1 MQRGF
6 AAVFIACL
14 ILLQITS
21 IADNQVLSVKMDTSE
36 KDEQQG
42 HDSSNLTGVEFGPD
56 SGSIFAIDPG
66 TLINLNVNFTNQ
78 AEVDDIVNIKINGPE
93 NWNISWEY
101 STDTTL
107 GFNFEIQSG
116 DIEWT
121 EFSITAP
128 ITENGLPLA
137 NSLHQFTMEL
147 NSNLTGTNDW
157 YNFSMKYGY
166 FHGVEIVEGGGTYSI
181 SPYDVATIEMTTR
194 NIGNTQ
200 RDIGVSIRPVNEN
213 GSELGEFSQ
222 AFALEEWNVFI
233 QNKMELNAMLPNQ
246 TGKIKFQIQSPFL
259 ISGTIFFEIKVW
271 STAIPDES
279 VSAIQ
284 RVNIVPRS
292 GGNLELSNI
301 DCQFKTNPGETCRT
315 ELIIENT
322 GDIPYNFELII
333 KESEDW
339 IKLEISDNNITLDAG
354 QIKNQI
360 FLNVTIDDNIMSG
373 EQAEVTV
380 ELWVDGWSP
389 KSVSFNVIVDDY
401 FSWELIEESYS
412 HNYNYEDR
420 TVNISAYLTLE
431 NQGNVNDGLV
441 VNLDCN
447 IFTNFELEVPA
458 EAEEQLSINPRSFEV
473 LDVAIKENISFTAWM
488 NISYDQISESMF
500 FVEGPTLTIE
510 SRSIGDPRIIIENS
524 VTEDKDLFE
533 DSSSGS
539 ADDEESV
546 IIEFFRVWQTVIISM
561 IVILFGSIGVVKAI
575 QYRLEQDR
583 KRFGL
588 PQEEDTE
595 TAGEWMSKF
604 IKKSKPKIFVES
616 EIIDVEDFESDFKSK
631 SGKKEV
637 NPTIVPSKF
646 DIKVASKS
654 LDKAMTEDALD
665 DIVELADNISEEK
678 GIHPKNSELI
688 NDDFESRFSK
698 LNKGKNK

>member
-116 DIEWT
+116 DIEWS

-233 QNKMELNAMLPNQ
+233 QNKMELNAMSPNQ

-339 IKLEISDNNITLDAG
+339 IKLEISDNNITLDPG

-360 FLNVTIDDNIMSG
+360 FLNVTIDDNIISG

-533 DSSSGS
+533 DSSSDS

-646 DIKVASKS
+646 DIKVASRS

>member
-1 MQRGF
+1 MHRGF

-360 FLNVTIDDNIMSG
+360 FLNVTIDDNIISG

-637 NPTIVPSKF
+637 SPTIVPSKF

>member
-360 FLNVTIDDNIMSG
+360 FLNVTIDDNIISG

-637 NPTIVPSKF
+637 SPTIVPSKF

>member
-36 KDEQQG
+36 KEEQQG

-116 DIEWT
+116 DIEWS

-233 QNKMELNAMLPNQ
+233 QNKMELNAMLPNE

-360 FLNVTIDDNIMSG
+360 FLNVTIDDNIISG

-533 DSSSGS
+533 DSSSDS

-631 SGKKEV
+631 SGKKEA
-637 NPTIVPSKF
+637 NPTVVPSKF

-678 GIHPKNSELI
+678 GMHPKNSELI

>member
-1 MQRGF
+1 MHRGF

-107 GFNFEIQSG
+107 GFNFDIQSG

-360 FLNVTIDDNIMSG
+360 FLNVTIDDNIKSG

>member
-1 MQRGF
+1 MHRGF

-360 FLNVTIDDNIMSG
+360 FLNVTIDDNIISG

-533 DSSSGS
+533 DSSSDS

-631 SGKKEV
+631 SGKKEA
-637 NPTIVPSKF
+637 NPTVVPSKF

>member
-678 GIHPKNSELI
+678 GIHQKNSELI

>member
-1 MQRGF
+1 MHRGF

-233 QNKMELNAMLPNQ
+233 QNKMELNAMLPNE

>member
-1 MQRGF
+1 MHRGF

-233 QNKMELNAMLPNQ
+233 QNKMELNAMSPNQ

-360 FLNVTIDDNIMSG
+360 FLNVTIDDNIISG

>member
-1 MQRGF
+1 MHRGF

-21 IADNQVLSVKMDTSE
+21 IADNQVLSFKMDTSE

-107 GFNFEIQSG
+107 GFNFDIQSG

-233 QNKMELNAMLPNQ
+233 QNKMELIAMLPNQ

-301 DCQFKTNPGETCRT
+301 DCQFKTNPGDTCRT

-339 IKLEISDNNITLDAG
+339 IKLEISDNNITLDPG

-360 FLNVTIDDNIMSG
+360 FLNVTIDDNIKSG

-539 ADDEESV
+539 ADDEESA

-678 GIHPKNSELI
+678 GMHPKNSELI

>member
-1 MQRGF
+1 MHRGF

-233 QNKMELNAMLPNQ
+233 QNKMELNAMSPNQ

-360 FLNVTIDDNIMSG
+360 FLNVTIDDNIISG

-637 NPTIVPSKF
+637 SPTIVPSKF
-646 DIKVASKS
+646 DIKVASRS

>member
-1 MQRGF
+1 MHRGF

-116 DIEWT
+116 DIEWS

-284 RVNIVPRS
+284 RINIVPRS

-301 DCQFKTNPGETCRT
+301 DCQFNTKPGETCRT

-360 FLNVTIDDNIMSG
+360 FLNVTIDDNIISG

-546 IIEFFRVWQTVIISM
+546 IIEFFRVWQTVIISI

-631 SGKKEV
+631 SGKKEA
-637 NPTIVPSKF
+637 NPTVVPSKF
-646 DIKVASKS
+646 DIKVFIF
-654 LDKAMTEDALD
+654 DK
-665 DIVELADNISEEK
+665 
-678 GIHPKNSELI
+678 KNL
-688 NDDFESRFSK
+688 
-698 LNKGKNK
+698 

>member
-233 QNKMELNAMLPNQ
+233 QNKMELNAMLPNE

-339 IKLEISDNNITLDAG
+339 IKLEISDNNITLDPG

-360 FLNVTIDDNIMSG
+360 FLNVTIDDNIISG

-533 DSSSGS
+533 DSSSDS

-631 SGKKEV
+631 SGKKEA
-637 NPTIVPSKF
+637 NPTVVPSKF

-678 GIHPKNSELI
+678 GMHPKNSELI

>member
-1 MQRGF
+1 MHRGF

-66 TLINLNVNFTNQ
+66 ALINLNVNFTNQ

-116 DIEWT
+116 DIEWS

-128 ITENGLPLA
+128 IAENGLPLA

-233 QNKMELNAMLPNQ
+233 QNKMELIAMLPNQ

-301 DCQFKTNPGETCRT
+301 DCQFKTNPGDTCRT

-360 FLNVTIDDNIMSG
+360 FLNVTIDDNIKSG

-533 DSSSGS
+533 DSSSDS

>member
-116 DIEWT
+116 DIEWS

-233 QNKMELNAMLPNQ
+233 QNKMELNAMLPNE

-339 IKLEISDNNITLDAG
+339 IKLEISDNNITLDPG

-360 FLNVTIDDNIMSG
+360 FLNVTIDDNIISG

-533 DSSSGS
+533 DSSSDS

-678 GIHPKNSELI
+678 GMHPKNSELI

>member
-116 DIEWT
+116 DIEWS

-233 QNKMELNAMLPNQ
+233 QNKMELNAMLPNE

-339 IKLEISDNNITLDAG
+339 IKLEISDNNITLDPG

-360 FLNVTIDDNIMSG
+360 FLNVTIDDNIISG

-533 DSSSGS
+533 DSSSDS

-631 SGKKEV
+631 SGKKEA
-637 NPTIVPSKF
+637 NPTVVPSKF

-678 GIHPKNSELI
+678 GMHPKNSELI

>member
-1 MQRGF
+1 MHRGF

-21 IADNQVLSVKMDTSE
+21 IVDNQVLSVKMDTSE

-233 QNKMELNAMLPNQ
+233 QNKMELNAMLPNE

-333 KESEDW
+333 KESEGW

-360 FLNVTIDDNIMSG
+360 FLNVTIDDNIISG

-533 DSSSGS
+533 DSSSDS

>member
-1 MQRGF
+1 MHRGF

-360 FLNVTIDDNIMSG
+360 FLNVTIDDNIISG

-631 SGKKEV
+631 SGKKEA
-637 NPTIVPSKF
+637 NPTVVPSKF

>member
-1 MQRGF
+1 MHRGF

-360 FLNVTIDDNIMSG
+360 FLNVTIDDNIISG

-389 KSVSFNVIVDDY
+389 KSVSFNVIVDNY

-688 NDDFESRFSK
+688 NDDFESRFSI
-698 LNKGKNK
+698 

>member
-1 MQRGF
+1 MHRGF

-116 DIEWT
+116 DIEWS

-360 FLNVTIDDNIMSG
+360 FLNVTIDDNIISG

>member
-1 MQRGF
+1 MHRGF

-116 DIEWT
+116 DIEWS

-233 QNKMELNAMLPNQ
+233 QNKMELNAMLPNE

-360 FLNVTIDDNIMSG
+360 FLNVTIDDNIISG

-533 DSSSGS
+533 DSSSDS

-637 NPTIVPSKF
+637 SPTIVPSKF
-646 DIKVASKS
+646 DIKVASRS

-678 GIHPKNSELI
+678 GMHPKNSELI

>member
-1 MQRGF
+1 MHRGF

-116 DIEWT
+116 DIEWS

-233 QNKMELNAMLPNQ
+233 QNKMELNAMSPNQ

-339 IKLEISDNNITLDAG
+339 IKLEISDNNITLDPG

-360 FLNVTIDDNIMSG
+360 FLNVTIDDNIISG

-646 DIKVASKS
+646 DIKVASRS

>member
-1 MQRGF
+1 MHRGF

-233 QNKMELNAMLPNQ
+233 QNKMELNAMLPNE

-339 IKLEISDNNITLDAG
+339 IKLEISDNNITLDPG

-360 FLNVTIDDNIMSG
+360 FLNVTIDDNIISG

>member
-1 MQRGF
+1 MHRGF

-42 HDSSNLTGVEFGPD
+42 DDSSNLTGVEFGPD

-360 FLNVTIDDNIMSG
+360 FLNVTIDDNIISG

-646 DIKVASKS
+646 DIKVASRS

>member
-1 MQRGF
+1 MHRGF

-116 DIEWT
+116 DIEWS

-233 QNKMELNAMLPNQ
+233 QNKMELNAMLPNE

-360 FLNVTIDDNIMSG
+360 FLNVTIDDNIISG

-631 SGKKEV
+631 SGKKEA
-637 NPTIVPSKF
+637 NPTVVPSKF

-678 GIHPKNSELI
+678 GMHPKNSELI

>member
-1 MQRGF
+1 MHRGF

-233 QNKMELNAMLPNQ
+233 QNKMELNAMSPNQ

-360 FLNVTIDDNIMSG
+360 FLNVTIDDNIISG

-646 DIKVASKS
+646 DIKVASRS

>member
-1 MQRGF
+1 MHRGF

-21 IADNQVLSVKMDTSE
+21 IADNQVLSVKMDASE

-42 HDSSNLTGVEFGPD
+42 DDSSNLTGVEFGPD

-360 FLNVTIDDNIMSG
+360 FLNVTIDDNIISG

-637 NPTIVPSKF
+637 SPTIVPSKF

>member
-1 MQRGF
+1 MHRGF

-21 IADNQVLSVKMDTSE
+21 IADNQVLSVKMDTSG

-360 FLNVTIDDNIMSG
+360 FLNVTIDDNIISG

-637 NPTIVPSKF
+637 SPTIVPSKF

>member
-1 MQRGF
+1 MHRGF

-233 QNKMELNAMLPNQ
+233 QNKMELNAMLPNE

-284 RVNIVPRS
+284 RINIVPRS

-301 DCQFKTNPGETCRT
+301 DCQFNTKPGETCRT

-339 IKLEISDNNITLDAG
+339 IKLEISDNNITLDPG

-360 FLNVTIDDNIMSG
+360 FLNVTIDDNIISG

-678 GIHPKNSELI
+678 GMHPKNSELI

>member
-1 MQRGF
+1 MHRGF

-21 IADNQVLSVKMDTSE
+21 IADNQVLSVKMDASE

-42 HDSSNLTGVEFGPD
+42 DDSSNLTGVEFGPD

-360 FLNVTIDDNIMSG
+360 FLNVTIDDNIISG

>member
-116 DIEWT
+116 DIEWS

-128 ITENGLPLA
+128 IAENGLPLA

-233 QNKMELNAMLPNQ
+233 QNKMELNAMLPNE

-301 DCQFKTNPGETCRT
+301 DCQFKTKPGETCRT

-339 IKLEISDNNITLDAG
+339 IKLEISDNNITLDPG

-360 FLNVTIDDNIMSG
+360 FLNVTIDDNIISG

-533 DSSSGS
+533 DSSSDS

-631 SGKKEV
+631 SGKKEA
-637 NPTIVPSKF
+637 NPTVVPSKF

-678 GIHPKNSELI
+678 GMHPKNSELI

>member
-1 MQRGF
+1 MHRGF

-21 IADNQVLSVKMDTSE
+21 IANNQVLSVKMDTSE
-36 KDEQQG
+36 KDEQQV

>member
-1 MQRGF
+1 MHRGF

-116 DIEWT
+116 DIEWS

-233 QNKMELNAMLPNQ
+233 QNKMELNAMLPNE

-360 FLNVTIDDNIMSG
+360 FLNVTIDDNIISG

-533 DSSSGS
+533 DSSSDS

>member
-1 MQRGF
+1 MHRGF

-42 HDSSNLTGVEFGPD
+42 DDSSNLTGVEFGPD

-121 EFSITAP
+121 EFSIIAP

-360 FLNVTIDDNIMSG
+360 FLNVTIDDNIISG

-637 NPTIVPSKF
+637 SPTIVPSKF

>member
-1 MQRGF
+1 
-6 AAVFIACL
+6 
-14 ILLQITS
+14 
-21 IADNQVLSVKMDTSE
+21 
-36 KDEQQG
+36 
-42 HDSSNLTGVEFGPD
+42 
-56 SGSIFAIDPG
+56 
-66 TLINLNVNFTNQ
+66 
-78 AEVDDIVNIKINGPE
+78 
-93 NWNISWEY
+93 
-101 STDTTL
+101 
-107 GFNFEIQSG
+107 
-116 DIEWT
+116 
-121 EFSITAP
+121 
-128 ITENGLPLA
+128 
-137 NSLHQFTMEL
+137 
-147 NSNLTGTNDW
+147 
-157 YNFSMKYGY
+157 
-166 FHGVEIVEGGGTYSI
+166 
-181 SPYDVATIEMTTR
+181 MTTR

>member
-1 MQRGF
+1 MHRGF

-233 QNKMELNAMLPNQ
+233 QNKMELNAMSPNQ

-360 FLNVTIDDNIMSG
+360 FLNVTIDDNIISG

-678 GIHPKNSELI
+678 GMHPKNSELI

>member
-1 MQRGF
+1 MHRGF

-233 QNKMELNAMLPNQ
+233 QNKMELNAMLPNE

-339 IKLEISDNNITLDAG
+339 IKLEISDNNITLDPG

-360 FLNVTIDDNIMSG
+360 FLNVTIDDNIISG

-533 DSSSGS
+533 DSSSDS

>member
-1 MQRGF
+1 MHRGF

-21 IADNQVLSVKMDTSE
+21 IANNQVLSVKMDTSE

-458 EAEEQLSINPRSFEV
+458 EAEEQISINPRSFEV

>member
-116 DIEWT
+116 DIEWS

-233 QNKMELNAMLPNQ
+233 QNKMELNAMLPNE
-246 TGKIKFQIQSPFL
+246 TGKIIFQIQSPFL

-292 GGNLELSNI
+292 GGNLELNNI
-301 DCQFKTNPGETCRT
+301 DCQFKTKPGETCRT

-339 IKLEISDNNITLDAG
+339 IKLEISDNNITLDPG

-360 FLNVTIDDNIMSG
+360 FLNVTIDDNIIL
-373 EQAEVTV
+373 ENK
-380 ELWVDGWSP
+380 P
-389 KSVSFNVIVDDY
+389 KS
-401 FSWELIEESYS
+401 L
-412 HNYNYEDR
+412 
-420 TVNISAYLTLE
+420 
-431 NQGNVNDGLV
+431 
-441 VNLDCN
+441 
-447 IFTNFELEVPA
+447 
-458 EAEEQLSINPRSFEV
+458 
-473 LDVAIKENISFTAWM
+473 
-488 NISYDQISESMF
+488 
-500 FVEGPTLTIE
+500 
-510 SRSIGDPRIIIENS
+510 
-524 VTEDKDLFE
+524 
-533 DSSSGS
+533 
-539 ADDEESV
+539 
-546 IIEFFRVWQTVIISM
+546 
-561 IVILFGSIGVVKAI
+561 
-575 QYRLEQDR
+575 
-583 KRFGL
+583 
-588 PQEEDTE
+588 
-595 TAGEWMSKF
+595 
-604 IKKSKPKIFVES
+604 
-616 EIIDVEDFESDFKSK
+616 
-631 SGKKEV
+631 
-637 NPTIVPSKF
+637 
-646 DIKVASKS
+646 
-654 LDKAMTEDALD
+654 
-665 DIVELADNISEEK
+665 
-678 GIHPKNSELI
+678 
-688 NDDFESRFSK
+688 
-698 LNKGKNK
+698 